1 MADHVKME
9 DHVKMADHVKT
20 WADLALLNVFV
31 YYWNEKL

>member
-1 MADHVKME
+1 MANHVKME

-20 WADLALLNVFV
+20 CADLALLNVFV